1 MRVSSRMLSRQVM
14 TNLNSLYNDLAKS
27 HTQVSTG
34 ERFQKASED
43 PIRAVRSMDL
53 SINNERNEQ
62 YLTNIDKARSVYRE
76 TEDSLMGV
84 SDSIAGVKDNLLRGL
99 NNTYN
104 YEDRKVLAKEVEQL
118 KDNIATQLNKEYS
131 GKYYFGGYNTS
142 EAPFSEDDTT
152 GKMMYNGQII
162 EDIVETKVDVN
173 DPDAYEDYMKENVFV
188 KTGKSTEIG
197 VSLPGVDVV
206 GYGEDNLFS
215 VLDNI
220 IENLNT
226 DPADMEELNDLT
238 KKTDNYFSKV
248 QNHISTV
255 GAKAK
260 NLDVMKGQA
269 DAIKVNLTDALSKE
283 SDIDIEEA
291 LMNYKTNEMVYNSA
305 LAVSAKIIQPTLID
319 FLR

>member
-34 ERFQKASED
+34 KRFQKASED

-53 SINNERNEQ
+53 SINDERNEQ
-62 YLTNIDKARSVYRE
+62 YLNNIDKARSVYRE
-76 TEDSLMGV
+76 TEDSLMAV

-118 KDNIATQLNKEYS
+118 KGNIVTQLNKEYS
-131 GKYYFGGYNTS
+131 GKYYFGGYNTF
-142 EAPFSEDDTT
+142 EAPFKEDADGNMT
-152 GKMMYNGQII
+152 YNGEII
-162 EDIVETKVDVN
+162 EDITEADY
-173 DPDAYEDYMKENVFV
+173 DDYMKENIFV

-197 VSLPGVDVV
+197 VSLPGIDVV

-215 VLDNI
+215 VLDNV

-226 DPADMEELNDLT
+226 DPADLDELNELT
-238 KKTDNYFSKV
+238 EKTDDFFSKV

-269 DAIKVNLTDALSKE
+269 DAIKNNLTDALSKE

-291 LMNYKTNEMVYNSA
+291 IMNYKSNEMVYNSA